1 MNIEKISKYEC
12 PLEAALSVIG
22 GKYKV
27 IIIWYLMIKKV
38 IRFNELNK
46 LIGDITP
53 KVLSQQLKDLE
64 MDNIVEKKVYP
75 VVPPK
80 TEYQLTPF
88 GETLIPLILSLHK
101 WGLNLFD
108 ACGITDICDDHEL
121 IEHFYDRDYEIP
133 KYPSKKVS

>member
-1 MNIEKISKYEC
+1 MNIEKIKKYKC
-12 PLEAALSVIG
+12 PLEASLSVIG

-64 MDNIVEKKVYP
+64 TDSIIEKKY
-75 VVPPK
+75 
-80 TEYQLTPF
+80 
-88 GETLIPLILSLHK
+88 IL
-101 WGLNLFD
+101 
-108 ACGITDICDDHEL
+108 
-121 IEHFYDRDYEIP
+121 
-133 KYPSKKVS
+133 